1 VFYFAPMAMAERAG
15 RLRGGRVDLSDPAN
29 WVDAVP
35 HEGFD
40 WLREHEPVSF
50 HRRPDGT
57 DFCALTRYEDIA
69 NAGKDWKTFS
79 SLRGFT
85 IDDAV
90 GGSELMM
97 TSMDPPRHD
106 HLRRLVNQGF
116 TPRRVAKLE
125 DHVRS
130 IATGL
135 IDNVAETG
143 ECDFVVDLAAELPLQ
158 VILEMIG
165 VPKEDRKQVFQWSN
179 TMLGLDDPEYG
190 NSQEKA
196 QQAAMEMYMY
206 WEWLSHQAERD
217 RNDDMIQALLDA
229 ELEGGEKLTSMDID
243 AFLLLLVVAGNETTR
258 NLIAGGMRT
267 LFDNPDQWHL
277 LLERP
282 ELLTT
287 GVEEML
293 RYISPVMYFRR
304 TATRDVEISGTTVP
318 EGSRVT
324 LWFIAANRDAGQF
337 PDPHR
342 FDVTRT
348 PNDHVAFGAGG
359 PHYCLGA
366 NLARLEIRIG
376 FEELLK
382 RLPDIEL
389 SGDPQ
394 RLRSNFISG
403 IKHMPVKF
411 SPA

>member
-1 VFYFAPMAMAERAG
+1 MAMRERIEVQPE
-15 RLRGGRVDLSDPAN
+15 RLDLADPDN
-29 WVDAVP
+29 WIEAVP
-35 HEGFD
+35 HDGFD
-40 WLREHEPVSF
+40 KLRELEPVSF
-50 HRRPDGT
+50 HTRADGLG
-57 DFCALTRYEDIA
+57 FWALTRYEDIA
-69 NAGKDWKTFS
+69 TAGKDWKTFS

-85 IDDAV
+85 IDDPV

-116 TPRRVAKLE
+116 TPRRVTALD
-125 DHVRS
+125 DHVRD

-135 IDNVAETG
+135 IDQVSKQG

-165 VPKEDRKQVFQWSN
+165 VPPADRQRVFQWSN

-206 WEWLSHQAERD
+206 WEWLSRQAERD
-217 RNDDMIQALLDA
+217 RRDDLIQALLDA

-258 NLIAGGMRT
+258 NLISGGMRT
-267 LFDNPDQWHL
+267 LFDNPEQWQL
-277 LLERP
+277 LLARP
-282 ELLTT
+282 ETLVT

-304 TATRDVEISGTTVP
+304 TATRDVEIGGTTIP
-318 EGSRVT
+318 EGDRVT
-324 LWFIAANRDAGQF
+324 LWFIAANRDAERF

-342 FDVTRT
+342 FDVTRR

-366 NLARLEIRIG
+366 NLARLEIRIKI
-376 FEELLK
+376 EELLK
-382 RLPDIEL
+382 RLPDLEL
-389 SGDPQ
+389 AGDVS

-403 IKHMPVKF
+403 IKHMPVRF
-411 SPA
+411 SPE

>member
-1 VFYFAPMAMAERAG
+1 MATAAG
-15 RLRGGRVDLSDPAN
+15 RVETGRLDMTDPDN
-29 WVDAVP
+29 WTEAVP

-40 WLREHEPVSF
+40 WLRQHEPVSF
-50 HRRPDGT
+50 HVRPDGNE
-57 DFCALTRYEDIA
+57 FWALTRYEDVVA
-69 NAGKDWKTFS
+69 AGKDWKTFS

-90 GGSELMM
+90 GGAELMM
-97 TSMDPPRHD
+97 TSMDPPKHD
-106 HLRRLVNQGF
+106 SIRRLVNQGF
-116 TPRRVAKLE
+116 TPRRVSTLE
-125 DHVRS
+125 DHVRD
-130 IATGL
+130 IAMGL
-135 IDNVAETG
+135 IDRIIERG

-165 VPKEDRKQVFQWSN
+165 VPPEDRQRVFTWSN

-206 WEWLSHQAERD
+206 WEWLSQQPER
-217 RNDDMIQALLDA
+217 RERRDDLIQALLDA
-229 ELEGGEKLTSMDID
+229 ELDGGQKLTNMDID

-267 LFDNPDQWHL
+267 LFDNPPQWQR

-282 ELLTT
+282 ELLHT
-287 GVEEML
+287 GVDEML

-304 TATRDVEISGTTVP
+304 TATCDVEVSGTTIR
-318 EGSRVT
+318 EGDRVT
-324 LWFIAANRDAGQF
+324 LWFIAANRDAQQF

-348 PNDHVAFGAGG
+348 PNEHVAFGAGG
-359 PHYCLGA
+359 PHYCLGS
-366 NLARLEIRIG
+366 NLARLEIRVM

-382 RLPDIEL
+382 RTPDIQL
-389 SGDPQ
+389 AGDVS

-403 IKHMPVKF
+403 IKHMPVRF
-411 SPA
+411 TPEHS

>member
-1 VFYFAPMAMAERAG
+1 MAMAEHAE
-15 RLRGGRVDLSDPAN
+15 RLEKGRVDLADPDN
-29 WVDAVP
+29 WVQAVP

-40 WLREHEPVSF
+40 WLRENEPASY
-50 HRRPDGT
+50 HTKPDGT
-57 DFCALTRYEDIA
+57 DFFALTRYEDVCL
-69 NAGKDWKTFS
+69 AGKDWKTFS

-106 HLRRLVNQGF
+106 SLRRLVNQGF
-116 TPRRVAKLE
+116 TPRRVAALE
-125 DHVRS
+125 DHVRR
-130 IATGL
+130 IASEL
-135 IDNVAETG
+135 IDNVAKRG
-143 ECDFVVDLAAELPLQ
+143 ECDFVVDLAAELPLR
-158 VILEMIG
+158 VILDMIG
-165 VPKEDRKQVFQWSN
+165 VPPEDNHRVFRWSN

-206 WEWLSHQAERD
+206 WEWLSRQAERA

-258 NLIAGGMRT
+258 NLISGGMYT
-267 LFDNPDQWHL
+267 LFQNPGQWQA

-282 ELLTT
+282 ELLVT

-304 TATRDVEISGTTVP
+304 TATQDVELSGTTVP

-324 LWFIAANRDAGQF
+324 LWFIAANRDPRRF
-337 PDPHR
+337 SDPHR
-342 FDVTRT
+342 FDIART

-366 NLARLEIRIG
+366 NLARLEIRIM

-382 RLPDIEL
+382 RLPDIEQA
-389 SGDPQ
+389 GDPA

-403 IKHMPVKF
+403 IKHLPVRF
-411 SPA
+411 SPQ